1 MTQSPVLAGRPEPS
15 APWTPVVEPGP
26 SRASWLARHPAWP
39 VTALLVGIPLWW
51 ILGLGDYTFILLAI
65 PMAARMYAW
74 SAYGN
79 RKIMVPPGFA
89 LWLLFLLVVL
99 AGVATL
105 SATAP
110 GTLASPV
117 SNRVISFAVRGASYL
132 GVTVLLLF
140 VGNLTERELS
150 RRRLAWLLGL
160 VGVYTIVGGLA
171 GVVAPKFHFTSPL
184 AAIIPHRLSSN
195 NLVLQA
201 QLHPALSQVQSI
213 LGTPGGRPDAP
224 FVYTN
229 DWGNCLA
236 ILLPWLLVAWWLMG
250 TRRQRLIAGASMVV
264 VIVPIIYS
272 LNRGL
277 WIGLVVALAY
287 VGLRLAA
294 RGQVAV
300 LGALLAALAIA
311 AVLISATPLQS
322 VISQR
327 LSSSGSVNRRGSLAI
342 DAAHAAVA
350 SPLVGYGDTRHPQ
363 GSIQSVTVG
372 RSAKCPA
379 CGGGTIGANGQFWLL
394 LICDG
399 FLGAALYVSFFA
411 YGCWRY
417 WRDTTVYGMA
427 GVLVLLLSF
436 VFMIA
441 YDAVGAPLAF
451 TMLAYALLWRND
463 QALRA
468 QQASPADKAGP
479 AAPMAARLPRRVPG

>member
-1 MTQSPVLAGRPEPS
+1 
-15 APWTPVVEPGP
+15 
-26 SRASWLARHPAWP
+26 
-39 VTALLVGIPLWW
+39 
-51 ILGLGDYTFILLAI
+51 
-65 PMAARMYAW
+65 
-74 SAYGN
+74 
-79 RKIMVPPGFA
+79 
-89 LWLLFLLVVL
+89 
-99 AGVATL
+99 
-105 SATAP
+105 
-110 GTLASPV
+110 
-117 SNRVISFAVRGASYL
+117 
-132 GVTVLLLF
+132 
-140 VGNLTERELS
+140 
-150 RRRLAWLLGL
+150 
-160 VGVYTIVGGLA
+160 
-171 GVVAPKFHFTSPL
+171 
-184 AAIIPHRLSSN
+184 
-195 NLVLQA
+195 
-201 QLHPALSQVQSI
+201 
-213 LGTPGGRPDAP
+213 
-224 FVYTN
+224 
-229 DWGNCLA
+229 
-236 ILLPWLLVAWWLMG
+236 
-250 TRRQRLIAGASMVV
+250 
-264 VIVPIIYS
+264 
-272 LNRGL
+272 
-277 WIGLVVALAY
+277 
-287 VGLRLAA
+287 
-294 RGQVAV
+294 
-300 LGALLAALAIA
+300 
-311 AVLISATPLQS
+311 

-327 LSSSGSVNRRGSLAI
+327 LSSSGSVDRRGSLAI

-468 QQASPADKAGP
+468 QQASPADEAGP